1 MKENLPPIGGILV
14 GSKEVGRKIP
24 SKTGGGGRLSIC
36 GHLINVNGWIHSPTT
51 SLTLGIS
58 LQAMDSSHVALVSL
72 NLSMDGFEHYRA
84 DSNMVL
90 GVSIANLAKV
100 MKLADNSDA
109 ITLSADEEATH
120 LRIVFENAKSERTT
134 EFNLNLITIDSE
146 HLAIPET
153 EYQSVVTINS
163 NEYSKICKELFSLSE
178 TVQIATNP
186 EYVIFSVEGEVGSGS
201 VKLGNNEGA
210 NGGDQTLL
218 EVTEPVTQQFALR
231 YLNMFNKAATISN
244 FTRLCLHQEQP
255 LVVEFKIENLG
266 VLKYFL
272 APKISDE

>member
-1 MKENLPPIGGILV
+1 
-14 GSKEVGRKIP
+14 
-24 SKTGGGGRLSIC
+24 
-36 GHLINVNGWIHSPTT
+36 
-51 SLTLGIS
+51 
-58 LQAMDSSHVALVSL
+58 MDSSHVALVSL

-109 ITLSADEEATH
+109 ITLSADQDATH
-120 LRIVFENAKSERTT
+120 LRIVFENAKNERTT

-178 TVQIATNP
+178 TVQISTSP
-186 EYVIFSVEGEVGSGS
+186 EAVIFSVEGEVGSGS

-210 NGGDQTLL
+210 EQTTL
-218 EVTEPVTQQFALR
+218 EVTEQVTQQFALR

-255 LVVEFKIENLG
+255 LVVEFKIDNLG

>member
-1 MKENLPPIGGILV
+1 
-14 GSKEVGRKIP
+14 
-24 SKTGGGGRLSIC
+24 
-36 GHLINVNGWIHSPTT
+36 
-51 SLTLGIS
+51 
-58 LQAMDSSHVALVSL
+58 MDSSHVALVSL
-72 NLSMDGFEHYRA
+72 NLSMEGFEHYRA

-100 MKLADNSDA
+100 MKLADNTDA
-109 ITLSADEEATH
+109 ITLSADQDATH
-120 LRIVFENAKSERTT
+120 LRIVFENAKNERTT

-178 TVQIATNP
+178 TVQVTTTP
-186 EYVIFSVEGEVGSGS
+186 DHVTFSVEGEVGSGS
-201 VKLGNNEGA
+201 VKLGQNEGNQQA
-210 NGGDQTLL
+210 DQTVL
-218 EVTEPVTQQFALR
+218 EVQEPVSQQFALR
-231 YLNMFNKAATISN
+231 YLNMFNKAASISN

>member
-1 MKENLPPIGGILV
+1 
-14 GSKEVGRKIP
+14 
-24 SKTGGGGRLSIC
+24 
-36 GHLINVNGWIHSPTT
+36 
-51 SLTLGIS
+51 
-58 LQAMDSSHVALVSL
+58 MDSSHVALVSL
-72 NLSMDGFEHYRA
+72 NLSMEGFEHYRA

-109 ITLSADEEATH
+109 ITLSADQDATH
-120 LRIVFENAKSERTT
+120 LKIIFENSKNERTT

-178 TVQIATNP
+178 TVQVTTTP
-186 EYVIFSVEGEVGSGS
+186 DYVMFAVEGEVGSGS
-201 VKLGNNEGA
+201 VKLGQNEGNQQA
-210 NGGDQTLL
+210 DQTVL
-218 EVTEPVTQQFALR
+218 EVTEPVSQQFALR
-231 YLNMFNKAATISN
+231 YLNMFNKAASISN

-255 LVVEFKIENLG
+255 LVVEFKIESLG

>member
-1 MKENLPPIGGILV
+1 
-14 GSKEVGRKIP
+14 
-24 SKTGGGGRLSIC
+24 
-36 GHLINVNGWIHSPTT
+36 
-51 SLTLGIS
+51 
-58 LQAMDSSHVALVSL
+58 MDSSHVALVSL

-109 ITLSADEEATH
+109 ITLSADQDATH
-120 LRIVFENAKSERTT
+120 LRIVFENAKNERTT

-178 TVQIATNP
+178 TVQISTSP
-186 EYVIFSVEGEVGSGS
+186 EAVIFSVEGEVGSGS
-201 VKLGNNEGA
+201 VKLGNNQA
-210 NGGDQTLL
+210 GDQTTL
-218 EVTEPVTQQFALR
+218 EVTEQVTQQFALR

-255 LVVEFKIENLG
+255 LVVEFKIDNLG

>member
-1 MKENLPPIGGILV
+1 
-14 GSKEVGRKIP
+14 
-24 SKTGGGGRLSIC
+24 
-36 GHLINVNGWIHSPTT
+36 
-51 SLTLGIS
+51 
-58 LQAMDSSHVALVSL
+58 MDSSHVALVSL

-100 MKLADNSDA
+100 MKLADNSDS
-109 ITLSADEEATH
+109 ITLQADQEATH
-120 LRIVFENAKSERTT
+120 LKIIFENAKNERTT

-153 EYQSVVTINS
+153 DYQSVVTINS

-178 TVQIATNP
+178 TVSIATSP
-186 EYVIFSVEGEVGSGS
+186 DFVVFSVEGEVGSGS
-201 VKLGNNEGA
+201 VKLGHNEG
-210 NGGDQTLL
+210 DKEQTTL
-218 EVTEPVTQQFALR
+218 EVTEPVSQQFALR
-231 YLNMFNKAATISN
+231 YLNMFNKAATISS
-244 FTRLCLHQEQP
+244 FTRLCLHNEQP

>member
-1 MKENLPPIGGILV
+1 
-14 GSKEVGRKIP
+14 
-24 SKTGGGGRLSIC
+24 
-36 GHLINVNGWIHSPTT
+36 
-51 SLTLGIS
+51 
-58 LQAMDSSHVALVSL
+58 MDSSHVALVSL

-109 ITLSADEEATH
+109 ITLSADQDATH
-120 LRIVFENAKSERTT
+120 LRIVFENAKNERTT

-178 TVQIATNP
+178 TVQIATSP
-186 EYVIFSVEGEVGSGS
+186 EAVIFSVEGEVGSGS

-210 NGGDQTLL
+210 EQTTL
-218 EVTEPVTQQFALR
+218 EVTEQVTQQFALR

-255 LVVEFKIENLG
+255 LVVEFKIDNLG